1 MLQRNA
7 KTKYSNDDRL
17 DLLMKKADLGD
28 WFLLFL
34 LSKNLDSILFRE
46 FISQL
51 TEKLKTEPQDDLI
64 WDTDPSQ
71 VLLQVNSIFK
81 FFLVLLKYVIWSN
94 FTNKILVRLTCLKL
108 SKLSQYIIPYNL
120 LCPWGHSFLKLKRKW
135 KIFY

>member
-1 MLQRNA
+1 MQVSYCQPSKSFLWIQKLKNHLIHFVLNSMNILYFLQRNA

-51 TEKLKTEPQDDLI
+51 TEKLKTEP
-64 WDTDPSQ
+64 
-71 VLLQVNSIFK
+71 
-81 FFLVLLKYVIWSN
+81 
-94 FTNKILVRLTCLKL
+94 
-108 SKLSQYIIPYNL
+108 
-120 LCPWGHSFLKLKRKW
+120 
-135 KIFY
+135 